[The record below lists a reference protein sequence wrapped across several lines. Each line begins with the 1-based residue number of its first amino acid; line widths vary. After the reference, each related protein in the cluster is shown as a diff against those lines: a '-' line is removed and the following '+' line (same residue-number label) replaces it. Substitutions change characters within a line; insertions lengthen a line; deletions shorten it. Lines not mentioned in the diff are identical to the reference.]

1 MQQPAMA
8 DSLRRMS
15 NSILS
20 PRLSSLKPS
29 ESKTTTAFPRQ
40 SNSVLPPMMLTAT
53 SPMSTMRRGTML
65 VDQPIIEIGEEDRMK
80 QKEAKK
86 RYRSVREMQRKDS
99 EKYDRFRQYKHMK
112 EFDPS
117 ELKDNVTLAARMKLQ
132 I

>member
-1 MQQPAMA
+1 
-8 DSLRRMS
+8 
-15 NSILS
+15 
-20 PRLSSLKPS
+20 
-29 ESKTTTAFPRQ
+29 
-40 SNSVLPPMMLTAT
+40 
-53 SPMSTMRRGTML
+53 
-65 VDQPIIEIGEEDRMK
+65 MK